1 MKPAQNPAAS
11 VFVRVV
17 DDDGKRG
24 VEVDPGFAANLGSSI
39 WRIVGPVPL
48 LCCYTASMNH
58 AGGSNR
64 RYTLQF
70 AAVGV
75 SLCLA
80 LAAFSFLQPMLVKRW
95 RMMVTRPIL
104 PLPQIAL
111 VLEVFQVSSG
121 PVRMLKKR

>member
-1 MKPAQNPAAS
+1 MKPAQNPSAS

-24 VEVDPGFAANLGSSI
+24 TEADPGFAANLGSSI
-39 WRIVGPVPL
+39 WRIVGPVQ

-80 LAAFSFLQPMLVKRW
+80 LAAFSFFQPMLVKRW
-95 RMMVTRPIL
+95 RMMVMGPIA

-121 PVRMLKKR
+121 PVHMLKR